1 MITVPSAAA
10 GASSFTATQYGAAFH
25 RRSSNNEPRLMVST
39 DGVVIFRFRA
49 ISTTPTILALR
60 VVPVISSYQPSTVAV
75 NMNDLPDGVTVAENV
90 IKETWI
96 EGAIGYKSL
105 ASRSGKDVNVIIRNA
120 SGQFPPLGA
129 ISAGMTAALAW
140 DGWRER
146 TCMPVAGV
154 AENQKFTVVWG
165 DSQHCSLH
173 LPEHMEDTANR
184 LILPLSLIMK

>member
-1 MITVPSAAA
+1 
-10 GASSFTATQYGAAFH
+10 
-25 RRSSNNEPRLMVST
+25 
-39 DGVVIFRFRA
+39 
-49 ISTTPTILALR
+49 
-60 VVPVISSYQPSTVAV
+60 
-75 NMNDLPDGVTVAENV
+75 MNDLPDGVTVAENV

-120 SGQFPPLGA
+120 SGQFPPRSGYPPDDSG
-129 ISAGMTAALAW
+129 ISVGMVGEKGHAW
-140 DGWRER
+140 LS
-146 TCMPVAGV
+146 GV

-184 LILPLSLIMK
+184 LILPCH